1 MKGFLVD
8 TCIISELAKRSP
20 AREVVSWFENTS
32 ENLYLSAITVEEFL
46 TGLRY
51 LGSETKLTYFRT
63 LMDEEYQTL
72 PVTDEV
78 TERSSLMRYE
88 ARKTGAP
95 MGLADALI
103 AATASLED
111 LTLVTRNVKDFSNCG
126 VPLLN
131 PFE

>member
-8 TCIISELAKRSP
+8 TCIISELAKRSS
-20 AREVVSWFENTS
+20 AREVISWFENTS

-51 LGSETKLTYFRT
+51 LGSEKKLTFFRA
-63 LMDEEYQTL
+63 MMEEEYQIL
-72 PVTDEV
+72 PVTAEV
-78 TERSSLMRYE
+78 AERSSLMRYE
-88 ARKTGAP
+88 ARKKGSP

-103 AATASLED
+103 AATAKLED
-111 LTLVTRNVKDFSNCG
+111 LTLVTRNVKDFAKCG